1 MIRKIIAISL
11 INWLIVTN
19 LLAADKKEKNKGQDY
34 EKEREIE
41 KAVFMAAGVQDRVL
55 RIGLVDCIAYA
66 LKNNS
71 EILITRLEPKIKE
84 DDVRIAKADFEPAFS
99 FTPTLRD
106 NSKPSS
112 SVLGG
117 ANISKIRDLDFNAGL
132 SGKLVTGTEY
142 DLDFI
147 NEKYKSNST
156 YQTTNPYYVTEP
168 KITITQPLFRDF
180 GILVNS
186 ADIIIA
192 RNNKAQSEETFKETV
207 MATITKAKVAYY
219 NYVYYLENYA
229 IAKFSLER
237 ARGLLEINK
246 ARYAKGLVSSVDLLE
261 AETAMAQRE
270 KILISA
276 ESSLKKAEDDLKL
289 VTNLVDDPEA
299 WNARLELIDARA
311 EFKAEKIDLLESL
324 KDAFIYRPDYLSQK
338 IDLKNKD
345 IKIVVAKNALFPT
358 VDLVGSFGLN
368 GLGKDYQKALEDLRD
383 EYKDWS
389 VGLTVTIPWGGGE
402 RAKYDQKKLEKAQA
416 LLAFKRLE
424 QNIIL
429 EVRDKVREVDIQ
441 MRQVEAARLLKEKE
455 NQNYKAQEERYAA
468 GQVSLHDMLDYQE
481 KLAQAELDYV
491 KSLIDYN
498 VAIFNLDKSQGLTLV
513 RNNIKLEE

>member
-19 LLAADKKEKNKGQDY
+19 ILAADKKEKNKGQDY
-34 EKEREIE
+34 EKQREIE
-41 KAVFMAAGVQDRVL
+41 KAIFVAAGLQDRVL

-71 EILITRLEPKIKE
+71 EILLTRLEPKIKE
-84 DDVRIAKADFEPAFS
+84 DDVRIAKADFEPTLS
-99 FTPTLRD
+99 LTPTLHE
-106 NSKPSS
+106 NNKLSTS
-112 SVLGG
+112 SVGG
-117 ANISKIRDLDFNAGL
+117 GGLSKSRDLDFNAGI
-132 SGKLVTGTEY
+132 SGKLLTGTEY
-142 DLDFI
+142 ELEFT
-147 NEKYKSNST
+147 NEKYKSNSAS
-156 YQTTNPYYVTEP
+156 QLLNPYYATEP

-180 GILVNS
+180 GILVNT

-192 RNNKAQSEETFKETV
+192 RNNKAQSEETFKDTV
-207 MATITKAKVAYY
+207 MAIITRTKVAYY
-219 NYVYYLENYA
+219 NYIYYLDNYA
-229 IAKFSLER
+229 IAKSSLER
-237 ARGLLEINK
+237 AKNLLEINR
-246 ARYAKGLVSSVDLLE
+246 ARYAKGLVSSVELLE
-261 AETAMAQRE
+261 SESAVAQRE
-270 KILISA
+270 KVLISA

-289 VTNLVDDPEA
+289 ITNLINDPEA
-299 WNARLELIDARA
+299 WNAKLELIDGKP
-311 EFKAEKIDLLESL
+311 EFKAEKINLQESL
-324 KDAFIYRPDYLSQK
+324 KNAFNYRPDYLSQK
-338 IDLKNKD
+338 IDLKNRD
-345 IKIVVAKNALFPT
+345 IKTLTARNALFPT

-368 GLGKDYQKALEDLRD
+368 GLGEEYQKALEDMRD

-389 VGLTVTIPWGGGE
+389 VGLTVTIPWGGEE

-455 NQNYKAQEERYAA
+455 SQNYKAQEERYAA

-481 KLAQAELDYV
+481 KLAQAELDYI

-498 VAIFNLDKSQGLTLV
+498 VAIFNLDKSQGLTLAK
-513 RNNIKLEE
+513 NNVKLEE